1 MPLTL
6 RRMVETPHGT
16 LGQFSLEDGT
26 TLFSME
32 RRSTG
37 EHPRIPAGI
46 HEIHLDVYHK
56 GGYPAYEIT
65 VPGRS
70 RILIHAANRAREL
83 EGCIAPGRTL
93 GFLADEL
100 AVLGSR
106 EALKVLMASL
116 HDTNDYITITDPKEG
131 T

>member
-32 RRSTG
+32 RRADG
-37 EHPRIPAGI
+37 DHPRIPAGI
-46 HEIHLDVYHK
+46 HEIHLDTYHK

-65 VPGRS
+65 VPGRT

-83 EGCIAPGRTL
+83 LGCIAPGRSL

-106 EALKVLMASL
+106 EALKTLMASL
-116 HDTNDYITITDPKEG
+116 KSEKDYITITDPQEVQ
-131 T
+131 

>member
-1 MPLTL
+1 MPLTI
-6 RRMVETPHGT
+6 RRLVETPHGM
-16 LGQFSLEDGT
+16 LGQISLETGT
-26 TLFSME
+26 ALFSME
-32 RRSTG
+32 RRRTG
-37 EHPRIPAGI
+37 DHPCIPAGI
-46 HEIHLDVYHK
+46 YEIHLDVYHK

-83 EGCIAPGRTL
+83 EGCIAPGRSL

-106 EALKVLMASL
+106 EALKTLMASL
-116 HDTNDYITITDPKEG
+116 HDTNDYITITDPQEV